1 MIKAQNYFD
10 LTAGYEVNKSVSLTA
25 GVRNLFDKNPP
36 IVGSS
41 APSDNTFA
49 ATYDVEGR
57 VVYASVTARF

>member
-1 MIKAQNYFD
+1 VIKAQSYFD
-10 LTAGYEVNKSVSLTA
+10 LTGAYEVTKDLSLTA

-41 APSDNTFA
+41 APSNNTFS